1 MYNFRPCSSC
11 CMLAMIPCSSQ
22 CIHCIMHFCI
32 FIHFTFIV
40 HINLLADFF
49 IPIAFTEIAISLF
62 PIVMVFCE
70 WCIFLML
77 GLAMWLALANG
88 IGLKP
93 QEVSCVST
101 HIYFTLRNRYEQKW
115 KEHDSSCEPNVQP
128 GAEPHQ
134 PSHKY

>member
-1 MYNFRPCSSC
+1 MHNFRLCSSC
-11 CMLAMIPCSSQ
+11 CMLALIPCSSQ
-22 CIHCIMHFCI
+22 CIQCIMNFCI

-77 GLAMWLALANG
+77 GLAMWLPLANG
-88 IGLKP
+88 IVLKP
-93 QEVSCVST
+93 QEVSCFLLIS
-101 HIYFTLRNRYEQKW
+101 ISLCPQKW
-115 KEHDSSCEPNVQP
+115 KEHDSICEPNVQP